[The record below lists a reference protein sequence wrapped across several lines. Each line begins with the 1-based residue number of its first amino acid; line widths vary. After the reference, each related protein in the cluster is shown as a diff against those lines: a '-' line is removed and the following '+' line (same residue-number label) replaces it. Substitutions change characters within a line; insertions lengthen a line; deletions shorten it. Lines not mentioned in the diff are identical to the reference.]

1 MLAAVISILTFG
13 CGAPDGPAKPV
24 NVALDWS
31 ANPAHAGLLTAID
44 LGLDREEGVAI
55 RLRTPPSSSDGTRL
69 LLSGRADLAVLDL
82 HDLAIAQQRGRDLVA
97 VMTVIGKPLASMIAS
112 REVKRPRDLEGRT
125 VAVSG
130 APSDVAVVRSI
141 VAADGGDPKLV
152 RIAQSGYATTQA
164 LLGGRADA
172 ATGFLNEEG
181 VSLAA
186 KNRGFHVFKLDSYGA
201 PAYPELVLVGTRSV
215 LDSDDGRLKA
225 AVKAMIEGTR
235 LAVAD
240 PPATLKLLRNRLPGA
255 DAALL
260 EARTSA
266 ALDAMLPPNRLAGS
280 VDPELMR
287 QWSEWEAKV
296 GIVAKQ
302 PEAARL
308 ISNRFQQ

>member
-1 MLAAVISILTFG
+1 MLAAVLSAVTFG
-13 CGAPDGPAKPV
+13 CGAPEGPAKPV
-24 NVALDWS
+24 TVALDWA
-31 ANPAHAGLLTAID
+31 ANPAHAGLLTAVD
-44 LGLDREEGVAI
+44 LGLDREQGVAI

-69 LLSGRADLAVLDL
+69 LLAGRADLAVLDL

-97 VMTVIGKPLASMIAS
+97 VMTVIGRPLASLIAS
-112 REVKRPRDLEGRT
+112 RDVKRPRDLEGRT

-130 APSDVAVVRSI
+130 APSDLAVVRSI
-141 VAADGGDPKLV
+141 VAADGGDPDLV

-181 VSLAA
+181 VTLAA
-186 KNRGFHVFKLDSYGA
+186 KGRGFHVFKLDSYGA
-201 PAYPELVLVGTRSV
+201 PAYPELMLVGTRKV
-215 LDSDDGRLKA
+215 LDADDGRLKS
-225 AVKAMIEGTR
+225 AVKALIEGTR

-240 PPATLKLLRNRLPGA
+240 RGATLAMLRKRLPGA
-255 DAALL
+255 DQRLL
-260 EARTSA
+260 GARTAA
-266 ALDAMLPPNRLAGS
+266 ALDSMLPPNRLAGS

-287 QWSEWEAKV
+287 QWSEWEVKV
-296 GIVAKQ
+296 GIVARQ